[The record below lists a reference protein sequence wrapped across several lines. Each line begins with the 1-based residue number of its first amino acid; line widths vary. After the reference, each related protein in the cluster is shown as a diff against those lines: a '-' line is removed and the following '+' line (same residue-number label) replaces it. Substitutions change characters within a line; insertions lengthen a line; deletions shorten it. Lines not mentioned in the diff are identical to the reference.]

1 MMQQT
6 TPAMK
11 AAHLH
16 GLATLYFEDGQTER
30 SLLLLM
36 LANLMVPGDLRI
48 MKSLAVVTLATGAA
62 ERSLKIIELLEKL
75 GEMETPDMDR
85 LRRRARWLASGRS
98 GNTDVLSKIVRR
110 SE

>member
-1 MMQQT
+1 MMQQA

-11 AAHLH
+11 ASHLH
-16 GLATLYFEDGQTER
+16 GLATLYFEDGQSER

-36 LANLMVPGDLRI
+36 LASLMMPGDSRI
-48 MKSLAVVTLATGAA
+48 MRSLAVVTLATGAV

-85 LRRRARWLASGRS
+85 LRRRARWLASGRPL
-98 GNTDVLSKIVRR
+98 NADVL
-110 SE
+110 E